1 MKRIQLVSLAFAA
14 ACAVFIGCASNPATG
29 GKNVVLGSWE
39 GEKKTVQK
47 NHQEIVKHFGVYDDQ
62 AMQEYVNIVGQ
73 RLVAASDLPNEEF
86 KFFVLDDENINAFVT
101 GCCNVYVNR
110 GLLVNL
116 NSEAELAGVIG
127 HEIGHITARHPARR
141 QARGVAASLG
151 AMAAAILTGSNAVG
165 QLANIG
171 AQAWMMGY
179 GRENEMEADRL
190 GLKYM
195 VNAGYNPNSIGNVFR
210 MFQAGEKF
218 ERQRAQEEGR
228 EPRLYHGVFSSHPS
242 PDDREV
248 QAAKGA
254 GNIKGDSPPEGWIER
269 RDEYLTTING
279 IAYGSSKAQGIV
291 RDNRF
296 YHADMGIT
304 VAFPRGWTIE
314 NLRDRLLAFTP
325 KKDAVLQIMVD
336 AKPDKQAPREFLL
349 SKLKGQSVFK
359 GEPLQGDD
367 GTEGYTVVARSGS
380 PIDNGLGPV
389 RWAVMYRGQSAFVFA
404 GASRSAMNGVPE
416 VDGLVRSTI
425 MTLRGLRPAEFP
437 LTEPYRIKI
446 VKATEQTNLSSYAAD
461 MPEEKFKKETLELIN
476 AMYPNKKPPPGT
488 LFKIVE

>member
-1 MKRIQLVSLAFAA
+1 MNRTRLIPLLITAICVFAA
-14 ACAVFIGCASNPATG
+14 GCGSNPATG

-39 GEKKTVQK
+39 GEKKTTQK
-47 NHQEIVKHFGVYDDQ
+47 NHQEIVKALGLYDDQ
-62 AMQEYVNIVGQ
+62 ATQEYVQIVGA
-73 RLVAASDLPNEEF
+73 RMALASDLPNEEF
-86 KFFVLDDENINAFVT
+86 KFFVIDDEAINAFTT

-116 NSEAELAGVIG
+116 NSEAELAGVLG
-127 HEIGHITARHPARR
+127 HEIGHVTARHPARR
-141 QARGVAASLG
+141 QTRGMAASLG
-151 AMAAAILTGSNAVG
+151 AMAAAILTGSNAIG

-171 AQAWMMGY
+171 AAAWMSGY

-195 VNAGYNPNSIGNVFR
+195 VKAGYNPESIGKVFNV
-210 MFQAGEKF
+210 FQAGEKF
-218 ERQRAQEEGR
+218 ERQRAAAEGR

-242 PDDREV
+242 PDERAV

-254 GNIKGDSPPEGWIER
+254 ANIKDAPPNGWIER
-269 RDEYLTTING
+269 HDEYLTTING

-304 VAFPRGWTIE
+304 VAFPRGWTID
-314 NLRDRLLAFTP
+314 NMRDRLIAFTP
-325 KKDAVLQIMVD
+325 KKDAMMQIMID
-336 AKPDKQAPREFLL
+336 AKPEKQAPREFLL

-359 GEPLQGDD
+359 GEPLTAD
-367 GTEGYTVVARSGS
+367 GNEGYTVVTRSGS

-389 RWAVMYRGQSAFVFA
+389 RWVVMYRGQSAFIFA
-404 GASRSAMNGVPE
+404 GASRSALDGVPE
-416 VDGLVRSTI
+416 VDGLIKSTAL
-425 MTLRGLRPAEFP
+425 TLRGLKPSEFP
-437 LTEPYRIKI
+437 LAEPYRIKV
-446 VKATEQTNLSSYAAD
+446 VKATKQTQLSDYAQD
-461 MPEEKFKKETLELIN
+461 MPEDKFKKETLELIN
-476 AMYPNKKPPPGT
+476 AMYPNKEPTSGQ

>member
-1 MKRIQLVSLAFAA
+1 MKRQLFTFVLAA
-14 ACAVFIGCASNPATG
+14 ACAFATGCVSNPSTG
-29 GKNVVLGSWE
+29 GKSVGVGGLE

-47 NHQEIVKHFGVYDDQ
+47 HHQEIVKVLGLYDDQ

-73 RLVAASDLPNEEF
+73 RLAQASDLPNEEF
-86 KFFVLDDENINAFVT
+86 RFFVLDDANINAFVT

-195 VNAGYNPNSIGNVFR
+195 VKAGYNPNSIGSVFR

-218 ERQRAQEEGR
+218 ERQRAAAEGR

-242 PDDREV
+242 PDQREI

-254 GNIKGDSPPEGWIER
+254 ANIKGEAPPEGWIER

-304 VAFPRGWTIE
+304 LAFPKGWTIE
-314 NLRDRLLAFTP
+314 NLRDRLIAHTP
-325 KKDAVLQIMVD
+325 KKDALMQVMVD
-336 AKPDKQAPREFLL
+336 ARPDKQAPREFLL

-359 GEPLQGDD
+359 GEPLQADD
-367 GTEGYTVVARSGS
+367 GTEGYTVVARTGS

-389 RWAVMYRGQSAFVFA
+389 RWAVMYRGQSAYVFA

-416 VDGLVRSTI
+416 VDGVVRSTI
-425 MTLRGLRPAEFP
+425 MTLRALRPAEFP
-437 LTEPYRIKI
+437 LTEPYRVKV
-446 VKATEQTNLSSYAAD
+446 VKATEQTNLTSYAAD
-461 MPEEKFKKETLELIN
+461 MPEDKFKKETLELIN
-476 AMYPNKKPPPGT
+476 AMYPNKKPAAGQ

>member
-1 MKRIQLVSLAFAA
+1 MKRQLITLLFAA
-14 ACAVFIGCASNPATG
+14 ACTFATGCVSNPSTG
-29 GKNVVLGSWE
+29 GKSVGVGGWE

-47 NHQEIVKHFGVYDDQ
+47 NHQEIVKALGLYDDQ
-62 AMQEYVNIVGQ
+62 AVQEYVNIVGR
-73 RLVAASDLPNEEF
+73 RLALVSDLPNEEF
-86 KFFVLDDENINAFVT
+86 RFFVIDDEAINAFTT

-116 NSEAELAGVIG
+116 NSESELAGVIG
-127 HEIGHITARHPARR
+127 HEIGHVTARHPARR
-141 QARGVAASLG
+141 QARGMAAQLG
-151 AMAAAILTGSNAVG
+151 AMAAAILTGSNAIG

-171 AQAWMMGY
+171 GQAWMMGY

-195 VNAGYNPNSIGNVFR
+195 VKAGYNPDSIGNVFR

-218 ERQRAQEEGR
+218 ERQRATAEGR

-242 PDDREV
+242 PDEREV

-254 GNIKGDSPPEGWIER
+254 ANIKDAPEGGWIDR
-269 RDEYLTTING
+269 HDEYLTTING
-279 IAYGSSKAQGIV
+279 LAYGSSKAQGIV

-304 VAFPRGWTIE
+304 MAFPKGWTIE

-325 KKDAVLQIMVD
+325 KKDAVIQVTID
-336 AKPDKQAPREFLL
+336 AKPEKQAPREFLL
-349 SKLKGQSVFK
+349 TKLKGQSVFK
-359 GEPLQGDD
+359 GEPLEGSDD
-367 GTEGYTVVARSGS
+367 MEGYTAVTRSGS
-380 PIDNGLGPV
+380 PIDNGAGPV
-389 RWAVMYRGQSAFVFA
+389 RWAVMYRGQSAYIFA

-416 VDGLVRSTI
+416 VDGLIKSTAL
-425 MTLRGLRPAEFP
+425 TLRGLRPAEFP
-437 LTEPYRIKI
+437 LTEPYRIKV
-446 VKATEQTNLSSYAAD
+446 VKATPQTDLNAYAPD

-476 AMYPNKKPPPGT
+476 AMYPNKKPAPGT

>member
-1 MKRIQLVSLAFAA
+1 MKRTTLFPLLITAICVFAP
-14 ACAVFIGCASNPATG
+14 GCGSNPATG

-39 GEKKTVQK
+39 GEKKTTQK
-47 NHQEIVKHFGVYDDQ
+47 HHQEIVKALGLYDDQ
-62 AMQEYVNIVGQ
+62 ATQEYVQIVGS
-73 RLVAASDLPNEEF
+73 RLALASDLPNEEF
-86 KFFVLDDENINAFVT
+86 KFFVIDDEAINAFTT

-116 NSEAELAGVIG
+116 NSEAELAGVLG
-127 HEIGHITARHPARR
+127 HEIGHVTARHPARR
-141 QARGVAASLG
+141 QTQGMAASLG
-151 AMAAAILTGSNAVG
+151 AMAAAILTGSNAIG

-171 AQAWMMGY
+171 AAAWMSGY

-195 VNAGYNPNSIGNVFR
+195 VKAGYNPESIGKVFSV
-210 MFQAGEKF
+210 FQAGEKF
-218 ERQRAQEEGR
+218 ERQRAAAEGR

-242 PDDREV
+242 PDERAV

-254 GNIKGDSPPEGWIER
+254 ANIKDAPPTGWIER
-269 RDEYLTTING
+269 HDEYLTTING

-314 NLRDRLLAFTP
+314 NQRDRLIAFTP
-325 KKDAVLQIMVD
+325 KKDAMMQIMID
-336 AKPDKQAPREFLL
+336 AKPEKQAPREFLL

-359 GEPLQGDD
+359 GEPLTAD
-367 GTEGYTVVARSGS
+367 GNEGYTVVTRSGS

-389 RWAVMYRGQSAFVFA
+389 RWVVMYRGQSAFIFA
-404 GASRSAMNGVPE
+404 GASRSALDGVPE
-416 VDGLVRSTI
+416 VDGLIKSTAL
-425 MTLRGLRPAEFP
+425 TLRGLKPSEFP
-437 LTEPYRIKI
+437 LAEPYRIKV
-446 VKATEQTNLSSYAAD
+446 VKATKQTQLSDYAQD
-461 MPEEKFKKETLELIN
+461 MPEDKFKKETLELIN
-476 AMYPNKKPPPGT
+476 AMYPNKEPNSGQ

>member
-1 MKRIQLVSLAFAA
+1 MKRQLITLLLAA
-14 ACAVFIGCASNPATG
+14 ACTFTAGCVSNPSTG
-29 GKNVVLGSWE
+29 GKSVGVGGWE

-47 NHQEIVKHFGVYDDQ
+47 NHQEIVKALGLYDDQ
-62 AMQEYVNIVGQ
+62 AVQEYVNIVGQ
-73 RLVAASDLPNEEF
+73 RLAQVSDLPNEEF
-86 KFFVLDDENINAFVT
+86 RFFVVDDEAINAFTT

-116 NSEAELAGVIG
+116 NSEAELAGVLG
-127 HEIGHITARHPARR
+127 HEIGHVTARHPARR
-141 QARGVAASLG
+141 QARGVAAQLG
-151 AMAAAILTGSNAVG
+151 AMAAAILTGSNAIG

-171 AQAWMMGY
+171 GQAWMMGY

-195 VNAGYNPNSIGNVFR
+195 VKAGYNPESIGGVFK

-218 ERQRAQEEGR
+218 ERQRAAAEGR

-242 PDDREV
+242 PDEREV

-254 GNIKGDSPPEGWIER
+254 ANIKDAPEGGWINR
-269 RDEYLTTING
+269 HDEYLTTING
-279 IAYGSSKAQGIV
+279 LAYGSSKAQGIV

-304 VAFPRGWTIE
+304 MAFPKGWTIE

-325 KKDAVLQIMVD
+325 KKDAVMQVMIE
-336 AKPDKQAPREFLL
+336 AKPEKQAPREFLL
-349 SKLKGQSVFK
+349 TKLKGQSVFK
-359 GEPLQGDD
+359 GEPLEGSDD
-367 GTEGYTVVARSGS
+367 MDGYTAVTRSGS
-380 PIDNGLGPV
+380 PIDNGSGPV
-389 RWAVMYRGQSAFVFA
+389 RWAVMYRGQSAYIFA

-416 VDGLVRSTI
+416 VDGLIKSTAL
-425 MTLRGLRPAEFP
+425 TLRGLRPAEFP
-437 LTEPYRIKI
+437 LTEPYRIKV
-446 VKATEQTNLSSYAAD
+446 VKATPQTDLDAYAPD

-476 AMYPNKKPPPGT
+476 AMYPNKKPAPGS

>member
-1 MKRIQLVSLAFAA
+1 MKRIRLLPLLIAA
-14 ACAVFIGCASNPATG
+14 TSVFVAGCGSNPATG
-29 GKNVVLGSWE
+29 GKNVVIGSWE
-39 GEKKTVQK
+39 GEKKSTQK
-47 NHQEIVKHFGVYDDQ
+47 NHQEIVKALGLYDDQ
-62 AMQEYVNIVGQ
+62 ATQEYVQQIGS
-73 RLVAASDLPNEEF
+73 RLALVSDLPNEEF
-86 KFFVLDDENINAFVT
+86 KFFVIDDENINAFTT

-110 GLLVNL
+110 GLLVSL

-141 QARGVAASLG
+141 QTRGVAASLG
-151 AMAAAILTGSNAVG
+151 AMAAAILTGSNAIG

-171 AQAWMMGY
+171 AQAWMSGY

-195 VNAGYNPNSIGNVFR
+195 VKAGYKPESIGSVFD

-218 ERQRAQEEGR
+218 ERQRAAAEGR

-242 PDDREV
+242 PDQRAV

-254 GNIKGDSPPEGWIER
+254 ANIKDAPPEGWVER

-314 NLRDRLLAFTP
+314 NMRDRLLAFTP
-325 KKDAVLQIMVD
+325 KKDAIMQIMID
-336 AKPDKQAPREFLL
+336 AKPEKQAPREFLL
-349 SKLKGQSVFK
+349 SKLKGAAVFK
-359 GEPLQGDD
+359 GEPLTSAD
-367 GTEGYTVVARSGS
+367 GEGYTVVARSGS

-389 RWAVMYRGQSAFVFA
+389 RWAVIYRNQSAFIFA
-404 GASRSAMNGVPE
+404 GASRSALDGVPE
-416 VDGLVRSTI
+416 VDGLIKSTAL
-425 MTLRGLRPAEFP
+425 TLRGLKPSEFP
-437 LTEPYRIKI
+437 LAEPYRIKV
-446 VKATEQTNLSSYAAD
+446 VKATSATQLSDYAAD
-461 MPEEKFKKETLELIN
+461 MPEDKFKEETLELIN
-476 AMYPNKKPPPGT
+476 AMYPNKRPQPGQ

>member
-1 MKRIQLVSLAFAA
+1 
-14 ACAVFIGCASNPATG
+14 
-29 GKNVVLGSWE
+29 
-39 GEKKTVQK
+39 
-47 NHQEIVKHFGVYDDQ
+47 
-62 AMQEYVNIVGQ
+62 
-73 RLVAASDLPNEEF
+73 
-86 KFFVLDDENINAFVT
+86 
-101 GCCNVYVNR
+101 
-110 GLLVNL
+110 
-116 NSEAELAGVIG
+116 
-127 HEIGHITARHPARR
+127 
-141 QARGVAASLG
+141 
-151 AMAAAILTGSNAVG
+151 MAAAILTGSNAVG

-195 VNAGYNPNSIGNVFR
+195 VKAGYNPDSIGNVFK

-218 ERQRAQEEGR
+218 ERQRAAAEGR

-242 PDDREV
+242 PDQREI

-254 GNIKGDSPPEGWIER
+254 ANIKVEPANGWLER

-304 VAFPRGWTIE
+304 LAFPRGWTIE

-325 KKDAVLQIMVD
+325 KKDAILQVTID
-336 AKPDKQAPREFLL
+336 AKPEKQAPREFLL

-359 GEPLQGDD
+359 GEPITGSDD
-367 GTEGYTVVARSGS
+367 MEGYTAVTRSGS

-389 RWAVMYRGQSAFVFA
+389 RWAVMYRGQSVYIFA

-416 VDGLVRSTI
+416 VDGLIKSTAL
-425 MTLRGLRPAEFP
+425 TLRGLRPAEFP
-437 LTEPYRIKI
+437 LTEPYRIKV
-446 VKATEQTNLSSYAAD
+446 VKATPQTDIKAYAAD
-461 MPEEKFKKETLELIN
+461 MPEDEFKKETLELIN
-476 AMYPNKKPPPGT
+476 ALYPNKKPAPGQ

>member
-1 MKRIQLVSLAFAA
+1 MKRMRPFLLYALAS
-14 ACAVFIGCASNPATG
+14 ACVFMAGCVSNPATG
-29 GKNVVLGSWE
+29 GKSVGVGGLE

-47 NHQEIVKHFGVYDDQ
+47 NHQEIVKALGLYDDQ
-62 AMQEYVNIVGQ
+62 ATQEYVNLVGQ
-73 RLVAASDLPNEEF
+73 RIAKLSDMPDEEF
-86 KFFVLDDENINAFVT
+86 KFFVIDDDAINAFTT
-101 GCCNVYVNR
+101 GCCNIYVNR

-116 NSEAELAGVIG
+116 NSEAELAGVLG
-127 HEIGHITARHPARR
+127 HEIGHVTARHPSRR

-190 GLKYM
+190 GMKYM
-195 VNAGYNPNSIGNVFR
+195 TKAGYNPESIGKVFD

-218 ERQRAQEEGR
+218 ERQRAAAEGR

-242 PDDREV
+242 PDQRAV

-254 GNIKGDSPPEGWIER
+254 ANVKDAPPEGWLVR
-269 RDEYLTTING
+269 HDEYLTTING

-304 VAFPRGWTIE
+304 MAFPRGWTID
-314 NLRDRLLAFTP
+314 NLRDRLIAFTP
-325 KKDAVLQIMVD
+325 KKDTVMQVLVD
-336 AKPDKQAPREFLL
+336 KRPDKQAPREFLM
-349 SKLKGQSVFK
+349 SKLQGASVLK
-359 GEPLQGDD
+359 GEPITVD
-367 GTEGYTVVARSGS
+367 GNEGYTIVTRNGS

-389 RWAVMYRGQSAFVFA
+389 RWAVVYRNQSAFIFA
-404 GASRSAMNGVPE
+404 GASRSAMGGIPE
-416 VDGLVRSTI
+416 ADGLILSSTQ
-425 MTLRGLRPAEFP
+425 TLRGLKPSEFP
-437 LTEPYRIKI
+437 LAEPYRIKI
-446 VKATEQTNLSSYAAD
+446 VKATEQTRLTDYAAD
-461 MPEEKFKKETLELIN
+461 MPEDKFKRETLELIN
-476 AMYPNKKPPPGT
+476 AMYPNKKPTSGQ

>member
-1 MKRIQLVSLAFAA
+1 MKRIRLIPLLLAATCVFVS
-14 ACAVFIGCASNPATG
+14 GCASNPATG
-29 GKNVVLGSWE
+29 GKNVVLGSMD

-47 NHQEIVKHFGVYDDQ
+47 HHQEIIKALGLYDDQ
-62 AMQEYVNIVGQ
+62 ATQEYVQ
-73 RLVAASDLPNEEF
+73 RIGSQLALSSDLPNEEF
-86 KFFVLDDENINAFVT
+86 KFFVIDDQAINAFTT

-110 GLLVNL
+110 GLLVTL
-116 NSEAELAGVIG
+116 NSEAELAGVLG

-141 QARGVAASLG
+141 QTRGVAASLG
-151 AMAAAILTGSNAVG
+151 AMAAAILTGSNAIG

-195 VNAGYNPNSIGNVFR
+195 VKAGYKPEAIGNVFD

-218 ERQRAQEEGR
+218 ERQRAAAEGR

-242 PDDREV
+242 PDEREV

-254 GNIKGDSPPEGWIER
+254 AKITDAPPDGWIVR

-279 IAYGSSKAQGIV
+279 IAYGTSKAQGVV

-296 YHADMGIT
+296 YHSEMGIT
-304 VAFPRGWTIE
+304 VAFPRGWTID
-314 NLRDRLLAFTP
+314 NLPDRLLAHTP
-325 KKDAVLQIMVD
+325 KKDAIMQVMID
-336 AKPDKQAPREFLL
+336 TKPEKQAPREFLL
-349 SKLKGQSVFK
+349 SKLKGASVFK
-359 GEPLQGDD
+359 GEPITTAD
-367 GTEGYTVVARSGS
+367 GEGYTLVTRSGS

-389 RWAVMYRGQSAFVFA
+389 RWAVIYRNQSAFIFA
-404 GASRSAMNGVPE
+404 GASRSALDGVPE
-416 VDGLVRSTI
+416 VDGLIKSTF

-437 LTEPYRIKI
+437 LAEPYRVKV
-446 VKATEQTNLSSYAAD
+446 VKATDATKLSDYAED
-461 MPEEKFKKETLELIN
+461 MPEDKFKKETLELIN
-476 AMYPNKKPPPGT
+476 AMYPNKRPQPGQ

>member
-1 MKRIQLVSLAFAA
+1 MKRHQLLTLVLAA
-14 ACAVFIGCASNPATG
+14 AAAFTAGCVSNPSTG
-29 GKNVVLGSWE
+29 GKSVGVGGLE

-47 NHQEIVKHFGVYDDQ
+47 NHQEIVKALGLYDDQ
-62 AMQEYVNIVGQ
+62 ATQEYVNIVGQ
-73 RLVAASDLPNEEF
+73 RLAQASDLPNEEF
-86 KFFVLDDENINAFVT
+86 RFFVLDDENINAFVT

-127 HEIGHITARHPARR
+127 HEIGHITARHPSRR
-141 QARGVAASLG
+141 QARGIAASLG

-171 AQAWMMGY
+171 AQAWMQGY
-179 GRENEMEADRL
+179 GRDNEMEADRL
-190 GLKYM
+190 GLRYM
-195 VNAGYNPNSIGNVFR
+195 VKAGYNPEALGGVFN
-210 MFQAGEKF
+210 MFQSGEKF
-218 ERQRAQEEGR
+218 ERQRAAAEGR

-242 PDDREV
+242 PDQREI

-254 GNIKGDSPPEGWIER
+254 ANIKDAPPEGWLVR

-304 VAFPRGWTIE
+304 LAFPRGWTIE
-314 NLRDRLLAFTP
+314 NMRDRLLAFTP
-325 KKDAVLQIMVD
+325 KKDAIMQVMIE

-359 GEPLQGDD
+359 GEPVQSEDNM
-367 GTEGYTVVARSGS
+367 EGYTVVTRSGS
-380 PIDNGLGPV
+380 PIDNGQGPV
-389 RWAVMYRGQSAFVFA
+389 RWVALYRGQSVYIFA

-416 VDGLVRSTI
+416 VDGLIRSTALT
-425 MTLRGLRPAEFP
+425 MRGLRPAEFP
-437 LTEPYRIKI
+437 LTEPYRIKV
-446 VKATEQTNLSSYAAD
+446 VKATESTDISAYAAE
-461 MPEEKFKKETLELIN
+461 MPEDKFKRETLELIN
-476 AMYPNKKPPPGT
+476 ALYPNKKPAPGQ

>member
-1 MKRIQLVSLAFAA
+1 MKRTTLIPLLITAICVFAA
-14 ACAVFIGCASNPATG
+14 GCGSNPATG

-39 GEKKTVQK
+39 GEKKTTQK
-47 NHQEIVKHFGVYDDQ
+47 HHQEIVKALGLYDDQ
-62 AMQEYVNIVGQ
+62 ATQEYVQIVGS
-73 RLVAASDLPNEEF
+73 RLALASDLPNEEF
-86 KFFVLDDENINAFVT
+86 KFFVIDDEAINAFTT

-116 NSEAELAGVIG
+116 NSEAELAGVLG
-127 HEIGHITARHPARR
+127 HEIGHVTARHPARR
-141 QARGVAASLG
+141 QTQGMAASLG
-151 AMAAAILTGSNAVG
+151 AMAAAILTGSNAIG

-171 AQAWMMGY
+171 AAAWMSGY

-195 VNAGYNPNSIGNVFR
+195 VKAGYNPESIGKVFSV
-210 MFQAGEKF
+210 FQAGEKF
-218 ERQRAQEEGR
+218 ERQRAAAEGR

-242 PDDREV
+242 PDERAV

-254 GNIKGDSPPEGWIER
+254 ANIKDAPPTGWIER
-269 RDEYLTTING
+269 HDEYLTTING

-304 VAFPRGWTIE
+304 VAFPRGWTID
-314 NLRDRLLAFTP
+314 NMRDRLIAFTP
-325 KKDAVLQIMVD
+325 KKDAMMQIMID
-336 AKPDKQAPREFLL
+336 AKPEKQAPREFLL

-359 GEPLQGDD
+359 GEPLTAD
-367 GTEGYTVVARSGS
+367 GNEGYTVVTRSGS

-389 RWAVMYRGQSAFVFA
+389 RWVVMYRGQSAFIFA
-404 GASRSAMNGVPE
+404 GASRSALDGVPE
-416 VDGLVRSTI
+416 VDGLIKSTAL
-425 MTLRGLRPAEFP
+425 TLRGLKPSEFP
-437 LTEPYRIKI
+437 LAEPYRIKV
-446 VKATEQTNLSSYAAD
+446 VKATKQTQLSDYAQD
-461 MPEEKFKKETLELIN
+461 MPEDKFKKETLELIN
-476 AMYPNKKPPPGT
+476 AMYPNKEPTSGQ

>member
-1 MKRIQLVSLAFAA
+1 MKRQLITLVLAA
-14 ACAVFIGCASNPATG
+14 ACTFTAGCVSNPSTG
-29 GKNVVLGSWE
+29 GKSVGVGGLE

-47 NHQEIVKHFGVYDDQ
+47 NHQEIVKVLGLYDDQ
-62 AMQEYVNIVGQ
+62 ALQEYVNIVGQ
-73 RLVAASDLPNEEF
+73 RLAQSSDLPNEEF
-86 KFFVLDDENINAFVT
+86 RFYVLDDENINAFVT

-141 QARGVAASLG
+141 QARGMAASLG

-179 GRENEMEADRL
+179 GRDNEMEADRL

-195 VNAGYNPNSIGNVFR
+195 VKAGYNPNSIGNVFR

-218 ERQRAQEEGR
+218 ERQRATAEGR

-254 GNIKGDSPPEGWIER
+254 ANIKGDSPPDGWIDR
-269 RDEYLTTING
+269 HDEYLTTING

-304 VAFPRGWTIE
+304 LAFPRGWTIE
-314 NLRDRLLAFTP
+314 NMRDRVLAFTP
-325 KKDAVLQIMVD
+325 KKDAVLQVTID
-336 AKPDKQAPREFLL
+336 AKPEKQAPREFLL
-349 SKLKGQSVFK
+349 TKLKGQSVFK
-359 GEPLQGDD
+359 GEPLEGSDD
-367 GTEGYTVVARSGS
+367 MEGYTALTRSGS

-389 RWAVMYRGQSAFVFA
+389 RWAVMYRGQSAYIFA

-416 VDGLVRSTI
+416 VDGLIKSTVL
-425 MTLRGLRPAEFP
+425 TLRGLRPAEFP
-437 LTEPYRIKI
+437 LTEPYRIKV
-446 VKATEQTNLSSYAAD
+446 VKATPQTDLEAYAND
-461 MPEEKFKKETLELIN
+461 MPEEKFKKETLELI
-476 AMYPNKKPPPGT
+476 KPT
-488 LFKIVE
+488 IRNRKL

>member
-1 MKRIQLVSLAFAA
+1 MKRTTLFPLLITAICVFAA
-14 ACAVFIGCASNPATG
+14 GCGSNPATG

-39 GEKKTVQK
+39 GEKKTTQK
-47 NHQEIVKHFGVYDDQ
+47 HHQEIVKALGLYDDQ
-62 AMQEYVNIVGQ
+62 ATQEYVQIVGS
-73 RLVAASDLPNEEF
+73 RLALASDLPNEEF
-86 KFFVLDDENINAFVT
+86 KFFVIDDEAINAFTT

-116 NSEAELAGVIG
+116 NSEAELAGVLG
-127 HEIGHITARHPARR
+127 HEIGHVTARHPARR
-141 QARGVAASLG
+141 QTQGMAASLG
-151 AMAAAILTGSNAVG
+151 AMAAAILTGSNAIG

-171 AQAWMMGY
+171 AAAWMNGY

-190 GLKYM
+190 GMKYM
-195 VNAGYNPNSIGNVFR
+195 VKAGYNPESIGKVFNV
-210 MFQAGEKF
+210 FQAGEKF
-218 ERQRAQEEGR
+218 ERQRAAAEGR

-242 PDDREV
+242 PDERAV

-254 GNIKGDSPPEGWIER
+254 ANIKDAPPTCWIER
-269 RDEYLTTING
+269 HDEYLTTING

-314 NLRDRLLAFTP
+314 NQRDRLIAFTP
-325 KKDAVLQIMVD
+325 KKDAMMQIMID
-336 AKPDKQAPREFLL
+336 AKPEKQAPREFLL

-359 GEPLQGDD
+359 GEPLTAD
-367 GTEGYTVVARSGS
+367 GNEGYTVVTRSGS

-389 RWAVMYRGQSAFVFA
+389 RWVVMYRGQSAFIFA
-404 GASRSAMNGVPE
+404 GASRSALDGVPE
-416 VDGLVRSTI
+416 VDGLIKSTAL
-425 MTLRGLRPAEFP
+425 TLRGLKPSEFP
-437 LTEPYRIKI
+437 LAEPYRIKV
-446 VKATEQTNLSSYAAD
+446 VKATKQTQLSDYAQD
-461 MPEEKFKKETLELIN
+461 MPEDKFKKETLELIN
-476 AMYPNKKPPPGT
+476 AMYPNKEPTSGQ

>member
-1 MKRIQLVSLAFAA
+1 MKRTTLIPLLITAICVFAA
-14 ACAVFIGCASNPATG
+14 GCGSNPATG

-39 GEKKTVQK
+39 GEKKTTQK
-47 NHQEIVKHFGVYDDQ
+47 NHQEIVKALGLYDDQ
-62 AMQEYVNIVGQ
+62 ATQEYVQIVGS
-73 RLVAASDLPNEEF
+73 RLALASDLPNEEF
-86 KFFVLDDENINAFVT
+86 KFFVIDDEAINAFTT

-116 NSEAELAGVIG
+116 NSEAELAGVLG
-127 HEIGHITARHPARR
+127 HEIGHVTARHPARR
-141 QARGVAASLG
+141 QTQGMAASLG
-151 AMAAAILTGSNAVG
+151 AMAAAILTGSNAIG

-171 AQAWMMGY
+171 AAAWMSGY

-195 VNAGYNPNSIGNVFR
+195 VKAGYNPESIGKVFSV
-210 MFQAGEKF
+210 FQAGEKF
-218 ERQRAQEEGR
+218 ERQRAAAEGR

-242 PDDREV
+242 PDERAV

-254 GNIKGDSPPEGWIER
+254 ANIKDAPPTGWIER
-269 RDEYLTTING
+269 HDEYLTTING

-314 NLRDRLLAFTP
+314 NQRDRLIAFTP
-325 KKDAVLQIMVD
+325 KKDAMMQIMID
-336 AKPDKQAPREFLL
+336 AKPEKQAPREFLL

-359 GEPLQGDD
+359 GEPLTAD
-367 GTEGYTVVARSGS
+367 GNEGYTVVTRSGS

-389 RWAVMYRGQSAFVFA
+389 RWVVMYRGQSAFIFA
-404 GASRSAMNGVPE
+404 GASRSALDGVPE
-416 VDGLVRSTI
+416 VDGLIKSTAL
-425 MTLRGLRPAEFP
+425 TLRGLKPSEFP
-437 LTEPYRIKI
+437 LAEPYRIKV
-446 VKATEQTNLSSYAAD
+446 VKATKQTQLSDYAQD
-461 MPEEKFKKETLELIN
+461 MPEDKFKKETLELIN
-476 AMYPNKKPPPGT
+476 AMYPNKEPTSGQ

>member
-1 MKRIQLVSLAFAA
+1 MKRQLITLVFAA
-14 ACAVFIGCASNPATG
+14 ACTFVAGCVSNPATG
-29 GKNVVLGSWE
+29 GKSVGVGGWE

-47 NHQEIVKHFGVYDDQ
+47 NHQEIVKALGLYDDQ

-73 RLVAASDLPNEEF
+73 RLAQVSDLPNEEF
-86 KFFVLDDENINAFVT
+86 RFFVVDEETINAFTT

-116 NSEAELAGVIG
+116 NSEAELAGVLG
-127 HEIGHITARHPARR
+127 HEIGHVTARHPARR

-195 VNAGYNPNSIGNVFR
+195 VKAGYNPESIGGVFK

-218 ERQRAQEEGR
+218 ERQRATAEGR

-242 PDDREV
+242 PDEREV

-254 GNIKGDSPPEGWIER
+254 ANIKDAPEGGWINR
-269 RDEYLTTING
+269 RDEYLTAING
-279 IAYGSSKAQGIV
+279 IAYGSSKAQGII

-325 KKDAVLQIMVD
+325 KKDAVIQVTID
-336 AKPDKQAPREFLL
+336 AKPEKQAPREFLL
-349 SKLKGQSVFK
+349 TKLKGQSVFK
-359 GEPLQGDD
+359 GEPLVGSDD
-367 GTEGYTVVARSGS
+367 MEGYTAVTRSGS

-389 RWAVMYRGQSAFVFA
+389 RWAVLYRGQSAFVFA

-416 VDGLVRSTI
+416 VDGLIKSTAL
-425 MTLRGLRPAEFP
+425 TLRSLRPAEFP
-437 LTEPYRIKI
+437 LTEPYRIKV
-446 VKATEQTNLSSYAAD
+446 VKATPQTDLKAYVED
-461 MPEEKFKKETLELIN
+461 MPEKEFKKETLELIN
-476 AMYPNKKPPPGT
+476 AMYPNKKPATGQ